1 MENWDI
7 HSHDLVPKVDNL
19 QVTPKKP
26 WDVLFTRTKSPS
38 SSQSSPQSDSKSSLI
53 VPDNIP
59 DVVTPTSSRK
69 RKKSMLSPRSLI
81 DQYLVPNNKRERL
94 DTVTEI

>member
-1 MENWDI
+1 MESWDI
-7 HSHDLVPKVDNL
+7 HHHNLPPNVDNL

-26 WDVLFTRTKSPS
+26 WDVLFTKTKSPS
-38 SSQSSPQSDSKSSLI
+38 FSQISPQSDSKSSSV
-53 VPDNIP
+53 VPNHIP

-69 RKKSMLSPRSLI
+69 RKKSMISPRSLI
-81 DQYLVPNNKRERL
+81 DQYLVPNNKRGKL

>member
-1 MENWDI
+1 MENWDT
-7 HSHDLVPKVDNL
+7 HNHDLAPKVDNL
-19 QVTPKKP
+19 QATPKKP
-26 WDVLFTRTKSPS
+26 WDVLFTKTKSPS
-38 SSQSSPQSDSKSSLI
+38 SSQSSPQSDSKSSSI
-53 VPDNIP
+53 VPNNIP

>member
-1 MENWDI
+1 MENWDVQ
-7 HSHDLVPKVDNL
+7 HHDSAQKVDNL

-26 WDVLFTRTKSPS
+26 WDVLFTKTKSPS
-38 SSQSSPQSDSKSSLI
+38 SSQSSPQSDFKSSST

-69 RKKSMLSPRSLI
+69 RKKSMISPRSLI
-81 DQYLVPNNKRERL
+81 DQYLVPNSKREKL